1 MKITKEFI
9 RNLIIYGLIGG
20 FSALLDWGV
29 LALLH
34 EVLGMNEF
42 VANVISVHCGI
53 FTSFMLNR
61 HINYKKK
68 DKTAKRFAS
77 FYVIGLLGLGLSSLI
92 LLGGRALEISV
103 LWTKAFSVVFVAGVQ
118 FLLNNFLTFRK

>member
-1 MKITKEFI
+1 MKITKESI

-29 LALLH
+29 KALLH

-77 FYVIGLLGLGLSSLI
+77 LCDRIAGTGIVFTDFARRKSTGNFRTVDKGIFSSVC
-92 LLGGRALEISV
+92 GRCTIF
-103 LWTKAFSVVFVAGVQ
+103 T
-118 FLLNNFLTFRK
+118 